1 MILALLA
8 TKITFRNPNYLFRIK
23 GQCSNGAAKWDQK
36 VSAHQPV
43 ENCAN
48 S

>member
-1 MILALLA
+1 MILARLA
-8 TKITFRNPNYLFRIK
+8 TKITFRNPNYLLRIK
-23 GQCSNGAAKWDQK
+23 GSCSNGAEKWDQK
-36 VSAHQPV
+36 VSVRQPV